1 MWKLELEEYYF
12 KIYDEHKNI
21 VGYFAPEYGEIYP
34 EEKADEV
41 IKEMHK
47 RQEKIKSGYLALP
60 FVKFGIFEEGKEMN
74 LDYLVEKLADV
85 NNRIS
90 LWKSLFVDKD
100 IRQHKI
106 TVSHTD
112 HDMLS
117 VTLELVFTLPVSLEK
132 NQLQNEISKILDL
145 IHQEGLL

>member
-21 VGYFAPEYGEIYP
+21 VGYFSPEYGEIYP
-34 EEKADEV
+34 EDKADQV

-47 RQEKIKSGYLALP
+47 RQEKIKGGYLVVPL
-60 FVKFGIFEEGKEMN
+60 VKFGIFEEGKEMN
-74 LDYLVEKLADV
+74 LEYLVEKLADV

-90 LWKSLFVDKD
+90 LWKSLLSDKG
-100 IRQHKI
+100 IRYHKI

-112 HDMLS
+112 QDMLS
-117 VTLELVFTLPVSLEK
+117 ITMELVFSLPVALEK
-132 NQLQNEISKILDL
+132 NQLQNEVSKILDS